1 MMSPRR
7 QQYFGIATG
16 LFLVLLGAFGTI
28 NLALSDNLADR
39 TVVKRSTVTGA
50 NVTGAKLSTPAEP
63 VIESSVPMRTSGN
76 FPPETPIQTKTQDQF
91 IGSPEPSGS
100 PSPNYRGRFVL
111 NTAASTQTI
120 MQPTIGVPGAKLP
133 SLDGFKPRLPPYYSR
148 LVTPQQRERIYWIQ
162 QRYYIEIE
170 KQRSRI
176 NKLEQERDKLIQAC
190 LTASQFKQLMQWKGG
205 AK

>member
-1 MMSPRR
+1 M
-7 QQYFGIATG
+7 
-16 LFLVLLGAFGTI
+16 
-28 NLALSDNLADR
+28 
-39 TVVKRSTVTGA
+39 
-50 NVTGAKLSTPAEP
+50 
-63 VIESSVPMRTSGN
+63 
-76 FPPETPIQTKTQDQF
+76 
-91 IGSPEPSGS
+91 
-100 PSPNYRGRFVL
+100 
-111 NTAASTQTI
+111 NTAASTQSI

>member
-50 NVTGAKLSTPAEP
+50 KLSTPAEL

-111 NTAASTQTI
+111 NTAASTQSI
-120 MQPTIGVPGAKLP
+120 MQPTIGVTGAKLP
-133 SLDGFKPRLPPYYSR
+133 SLDGFKPRLPPIT
-148 LVTPQQRERIYWIQ
+148 VV
-162 QRYYIEIE
+162 
-170 KQRSRI
+170 
-176 NKLEQERDKLIQAC
+176 
-190 LTASQFKQLMQWKGG
+190 
-205 AK
+205 